1 MRAMSLTAV
10 VLATLAVVTDRLA
23 IPRALKLLRDETNTA
38 LETTQAVVE
47 LSLNDFRET
56 TADGA
61 VGNIAANGG
70 ILASD
75 TTPVLGATA
84 NKAQQITWA
93 TGNADVISINKSLPK
108 EFDGTGD
115 VLLELEVSS
124 GTTDAFN
131 VSVESVWDNGTP
143 VVDVADD
150 AATKSATFH
159 TVTVTIAA
167 ADVPD
172 GAKSVQ
178 FLLTPPAH
186 ATNAFNLLSAKMVHK
201 RKALAA

>member
-1 MRAMSLTAV
+1 MPLTT
-10 VLATLAVVTDRLA
+10 VLVNALASVSDRMALA
-23 IPRALKLLRDETNTA
+23 KALKLLRDETNTA
-38 LETTQAVVE
+38 IETTQGVVE

-56 TADGA
+56 TAGGA

-70 ILASD
+70 LLASD

-93 TGNADVISINKSLPK
+93 TGNTDVISIQKSLPK
-108 EFDGTGD
+108 DFDGSGD
-115 VLLELEVSS
+115 AILELEVSS

-159 TVTVTIAA
+159 TVSVTVAA
-167 ADVPD
+167 ADIPD
-172 GAKSVQ
+172 AAKSVQ
-178 FLLTPPAH
+178 FLLTVPAH
-186 ATNAFNLLSAKMVHK
+186 ATNAFNLLSSKLVHK
-201 RKALAA
+201 KKALAV